1 MFTGQD
7 LIHKAEAHLKEQYH
21 LGVLVPKNNP
31 NWRGPWDCSEF
42 ASWCVFQ
49 VSHQLYGCENDS
61 SAPDLAKAFTGFWQR
76 DAQTLGR
83 KITIQQAAGTPGA
96 AVLRFP
102 VPGGV
107 GHIVFSDGSGGTIEA
122 HSRNTGVI
130 KGKLAGRRWDIGILV
145 PDIEYQMGTQTAGP
159 IAAPATIFRLT
170 DPLMSGAAVRRIQTA
185 LEAKGFNPG
194 EIDGTFG
201 THTSAAVIAFQID
214 QGLAADGEVG
224 TQTAAAL
231 GISLA

>member
-1 MFTGQD
+1 MDARAIAALPTWQK
-7 LIHKAEAHLKEQYH
+7 LLQ
-21 LGVLVPKNNP
+21 
-31 NWRGPWDCSEF
+31 
-42 ASWCVFQ
+42 VF
-49 VSHQLYGCENDS
+49 GRETR
-61 SAPDLAKAFTGFWQR
+61 K
-76 DAQTLGR
+76 TLGR

-122 HSRNTGVI
+122 HSRKTGVI
-130 KGKLAGRRWDIGILV
+130 RSKLAGRRWDIGILV
-145 PDIEYQMGTQTAGP
+145 PDIEYQMGTQTAEP

>member
-7 LIHKAEAHLKEQYH
+7 LINKAAAHLNQEYR
-21 LGVLVPKNNP
+21 LGVFVPKNNP
-31 NWRGPWDCSEF
+31 NWHGPWDCSEF

-49 VSHQLYGCENDS
+49 VCNRLYGCENDNG
-61 SAPDLAKAFTGFWQR
+61 APDRAKAFTGFWER

-83 KITIQQAAGTPGA
+83 IITVQQASATPGA

-130 KGKLAGRRWDIGILV
+130 RSKLADRRWDIGILV
-145 PDIEYQMGTQTAGP
+145 PDITYQTGTQTAEP
-159 IAAPATIFRLT
+159 VAAPATIFRLT
-170 DPLMSGAAVRRIQTA
+170 DPLMRGAAVSRIQSA
-185 LEAKGFNPG
+185 LEARGFNPG
-194 EIDGTFG
+194 KIDGTFG

-214 QGLAADGEVG
+214 QGLVADGEVG